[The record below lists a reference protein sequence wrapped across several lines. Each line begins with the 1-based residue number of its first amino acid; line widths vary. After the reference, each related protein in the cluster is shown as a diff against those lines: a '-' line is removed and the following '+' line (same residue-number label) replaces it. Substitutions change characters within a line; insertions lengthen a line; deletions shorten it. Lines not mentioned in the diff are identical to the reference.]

1 MAYNNLGNYYRL
13 SFQLMQ
19 HHKYSITELENMIPF
34 ERDIYVAMLLD
45 YLEEEKQKAQQRK

>member
-13 SFQLMQ
+13 TFQLMQ
-19 HHKYSITELENMIPF
+19 HHKYSITELENLIPF

-45 YLEEEKQKAQQRK
+45 YLEEEKQRAQQRK